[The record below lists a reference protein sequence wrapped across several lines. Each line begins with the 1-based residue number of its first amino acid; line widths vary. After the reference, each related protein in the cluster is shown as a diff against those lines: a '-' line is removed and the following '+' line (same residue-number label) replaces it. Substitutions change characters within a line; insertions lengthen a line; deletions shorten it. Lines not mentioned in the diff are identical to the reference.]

1 MRAFILIILLV
12 SAALCC
18 GAQKGVDISNLSLSE
33 NLEQPAVQGKALK
46 PVVAHMN
53 GIRASLA
60 KHFPAVELLR
70 DGEVVAVDVPASV
83 LFAPN
88 GVELLEGG
96 KPYLRPFLNMLKYPT
111 MYKLL
116 VVMHSDDTG
125 DDQYADT
132 LTSDRAAAISE
143 FLCLESGQDGHNVAA
158 YGMGKDD
165 PVMPNNS
172 IENRAANR
180 RLELYI
186 VPQWQL
192 IDQAKSGKLK

>member
-1 MRAFILIILLV
+1 MRTFILIILFV
-12 SAALCC
+12 SAVLCC
-18 GAQKGVDISNLSLSE
+18 GAQKGVDINSLSLTE
-33 NLEQPAVQGKALK
+33 NLDQ
-46 PVVAHMN
+46 PVVAGKAVKPIAAHME
-53 GIRASLA
+53 GIRSSLA
-60 KHFPAVELLR
+60 KHFTAVELVR
-70 DGEVVAVDVPASV
+70 GGQVVAVDIPASV
-83 LFAPN
+83 LFAPG
-88 GVELLEGG
+88 GVELLESG

-143 FLCLESGQDGHNVAA
+143 FLCLESGQDGRNVAA